1 MGITLLERTRE
12 NHALEHATIAILLR
26 TLPRPVRMLGRST
39 PSGFYLHGNV
49 PTEHLTAA
57 VEEALQR
64 LQRGESSLAISPLC
78 GTNLAVAGVL
88 AGLSAAAAFSAAT
101 RPERW
106 LRAILMATA
115 AALLAQPLGQLLQ
128 KYVTTSARLERV
140 QVTRILRTGRGSWTV
155 HRVETRRVEP
165 AGFDPG

>member
-1 MGITLLERTRE
+1 M
-12 NHALEHATIAILLR
+12 
-26 TLPRPVRMLGRST
+26 
-39 PSGFYLHGNV
+39 
-49 PTEHLTAA
+49 
-57 VEEALQR
+57 
-64 LQRGESSLAISPLC
+64 
-78 GTNLAVAGVL
+78 L

-155 HRVETRRVEP
+155 HRVETGRVEP